1 MTIIQ
6 KRQAREGAKPIK
18 NVFMLLVY
26 SVCLLQSHIFTIM
39 LYFEYRYT
47 CIFI

>member
-18 NVFMLLVY
+18 NVFML
-26 SVCLLQSHIFTIM
+26 
-39 LYFEYRYT
+39 
-47 CIFI
+47 